1 MWYLGCAMPSHI
13 YTCNNAFLFTWT
25 QILLGT
31 HFPHRMFIFVFQSV
45 ATVSGC
51 LVQTMPSLTLER
63 TSFNS
68 PRPTTKHK
76 WDISASFHL
85 LHPKTNA
92 IQILDNW
99 SFYDR
104 LPCHGVTRFP
114 GVLKPRHSET
124 GGGGW
129 EGGLLLQLLVPH
141 LLPAAFWHWHGWCEK
156 QVFSM
161 LPSTK
166 WEHLPLIYNSCC
178 AHTPRLMYSMLPVPG
193 KSFLQH
199 HIRPRC
205 L

>member
-1 MWYLGCAMPSHI
+1 MPSCSLKHKFYWEHI
-13 YTCNNAFLFTWT
+13 
-25 QILLGT
+25 
-31 HFPHRMFIFVFQSV
+31 FPTGCLYLCFRELPRD
-45 ATVSGC
+45 SGC

-63 TSFNS
+63 MSFNS
-68 PRPTTKHK
+68 PKPTTKPK
-76 WDISASFHL
+76 WDISASFL
-85 LHPKTNA
+85 LHPKTNSLL
-92 IQILDNW
+92 ILDNW

-114 GVLKPRHSET
+114 GVLKPRHSKT

-156 QVFSM
+156 QVCS
-161 LPSTK
+161 LVSCK
-166 WEHLPLIYNSCC
+166 KSKHLPK

-199 HIRPRC
+199 HIRPRFSGEEIEDWRKKPNNS
-205 L
+205 LFIF

>member
-1 MWYLGCAMPSHI
+1 MQQCL
-13 YTCNNAFLFTWT
+13 LFHLNTN
-25 QILLGT
+25 LLGT
-31 HFPHRMFIFVFQSV
+31 HFPHRMFMFVFQSV

-63 TSFNS
+63 MSFNS

-76 WDISASFHL
+76 WDISTSFL
-85 LHPKTNA
+85 FHPKTNA

-124 GGGGW
+124 GGGGC

-141 LLPAAFWHWHGWCEK
+141 LLPAAFWHWYGRCEK

-161 LPSTK
+161 SSCK
-166 WEHLPLIYNSCC
+166 KSKHLPYSQVDVQHVTSAWEILSSASHQTQVPLIGSLEKKLKK
-178 AHTPRLMYSMLPVPG
+178 PE
-193 KSFLQH
+193 
-199 HIRPRC
+199 
-205 L
+205 